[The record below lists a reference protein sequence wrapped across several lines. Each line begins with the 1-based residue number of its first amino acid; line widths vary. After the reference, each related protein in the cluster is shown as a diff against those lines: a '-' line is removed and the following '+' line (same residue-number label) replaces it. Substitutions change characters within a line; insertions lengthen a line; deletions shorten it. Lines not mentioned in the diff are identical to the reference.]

1 MKYFLI
7 AGEASGDLHAS
18 QLIAALRERDTE
30 AQFQFLGGDMMA
42 AAAGVE
48 PLMHYRD
55 MAYMGFVEVIKH
67 LPTILGIMRRAKQA
81 IDDMAPHVL
90 ILVDYPVAL
99 VNDGPVTIVID
110 SRLRE

>member
-48 PLMHYRD
+48 PLMHYR
-55 MAYMGFVEVIKH
+55 
-67 LPTILGIMRRAKQA
+67 T
-81 IDDMAPHVL
+81 
-90 ILVDYPVAL
+90 
-99 VNDGPVTIVID
+99 
-110 SRLRE
+110 